1 MADHLEFAPREPRLL
16 PPRFPF
22 LFADSVLATSLPP
35 LDCSGVQP
43 SFGERLVNGLL
54 VLGLHLLLLYA
65 VLYLS
70 VHNDLIDLPPSIS
83 VRLLPM
89 LEEKK
94 VALVKPVPPPK
105 SLPEVR
111 RPPLL
116 RPEPVL
122 AVNSPAASPVFV
134 VAPQPPA
141 PQQQPVAAPVVAPP
155 VAVVAARF
163 DADYLHNPK
172 PLYPAISRRNGEE
185 GKVLL
190 KVRVS
195 PQGEALNV
203 AISRSSGHDRLDA
216 AALDA
221 VTRWRFVPARRG
233 DEAVESSVIVPV
245 TFALE

>member
-1 MADHLEFAPREPRLL
+1 MTA
-16 PPRFPF
+16 
-22 LFADSVLATSLPP
+22 VSLPP
-35 LDCSGVQP
+35 LDRSEVKATV
-43 SFGERLVNGLL
+43 GERLLNGGL
-54 VLGLHLLLLYA
+54 VLALHLLLLYA
-65 VLYLS
+65 ALYIS
-70 VHNDLIDLPPSIS
+70 VKNELVELPSSIS

-89 LEEKK
+89 LDER
-94 VALVKPVPPPK
+94 KPDLPARPLPPPPK
-105 SLPEVR
+105 AVPQVHK
-111 RPPLL
+111 PVQAA
-116 RPEPVL
+116 PVL
-122 AVNSPAASPVFV
+122 AVETPSAAPAAFV

-141 PQQQPVAAPVVAPP
+141 PPAPPVIAPPAP

-172 PLYPAISRRNGEE
+172 PAYPAISRRNGEE

-195 PQGEALNV
+195 PQGAALDV
-203 AISRSSGHDRLDA
+203 AVSHSSGFSRLDA

-233 DEAVESSVIVPV
+233 DEAIESAVVVPV

>member
-1 MADHLEFAPREPRLL
+1 MTA
-16 PPRFPF
+16 
-22 LFADSVLATSLPP
+22 VSLPP
-35 LDCSGVQP
+35 LDRSEVKATP
-43 SFGERLVNGLL
+43 GERLINGLV
-54 VLGLHLLLLYA
+54 VLALHLLLLYA
-65 VLYLS
+65 ALYVS
-70 VHNDLIDLPPSIS
+70 VKNELVELPTSIS

-89 LEEKK
+89 LEER
-94 VALVKPVPPPK
+94 KPDLPARPLPPPPK
-105 SLPEVR
+105 AVPQVHK
-111 RPPLL
+111 PVQAA
-116 RPEPVL
+116 PVL
-122 AVNSPAASPVFV
+122 AVETPTAAPATFV

-141 PQQQPVAAPVVAPP
+141 PPAPPVIAPPAP

-172 PLYPAISRRNGEE
+172 PVYPAISRRNGEE

-195 PQGEALNV
+195 PQGAALDV
-203 AISRSSGHDRLDA
+203 AVSRSSGFSRLDT